1 MSKFPMTMGHG
12 SPERKGEH
20 EKFVLNTPTT
30 SPPDQVKVVVTL
42 SCDVISNAD
51 INLKLPRPAGGKDL
65 YANTA
70 IREDA
75 PWQLQQV
82 QDAVNH
88 LNEALALI
96 RTSKTEYKSAS
107 ELSQFLTR
115 IMSSLTRSRNSLV
128 NPKKKT
134 LDELQN
140 SKQVVIIDKVTFL
153 LTFL

>member
-30 SPPDQVKVVVTL
+30 SPADQVKVVVTL
-42 SCDVISNAD
+42 SGDVISNAD

-82 QDAVNH
+82 QDVLQGRVAQVPVRV
-88 LNEALALI
+88 EMRGQADT
-96 RTSKTEYKSAS
+96 RKS
-107 ELSQFLTR
+107 
-115 IMSSLTRSRNSLV
+115 RSHG
-128 NPKKKT
+128 
-134 LDELQN
+134 
-140 SKQVVIIDKVTFL
+140 
-153 LTFL
+153 

>member
-1 MSKFPMTMGHG
+1 MTMGHG

-42 SCDVISNAD
+42 SGDVISNAD

-70 IREDA
+70 IREDS

-82 QDAVNH
+82 QDILASRFVLRPP
-88 LNEALALI
+88 LNV
-96 RTSKTEYKSAS
+96 TSIFFIPGVGLNKGFENTTC
-107 ELSQFLTR
+107 LLGF
-115 IMSSLTRSRNSLV
+115 SSTGSRPS
-128 NPKKKT
+128 PPT
-134 LDELQN
+134 
-140 SKQVVIIDKVTFL
+140 
-153 LTFL
+153 